1 MGDWLHGSAERGVQA
16 QAHERVARFV
26 GFLATRVI
34 DTTNTV
40 VDKVMEKPDAYAR
53 RWMLVN
59 VGIGLMFHL
68 LPMVF
73 LFLLVVTQ

>member
-1 MGDWLHGSAERGVQA
+1 M
-16 QAHERVARFV
+16 
-26 GFLATRVI
+26 I

-59 VGIGLMFHL
+59 VATGLVFHL
-68 LPMVF
+68 MPMVF
-73 LFLLVVTQ
+73 LFLLVVTQEIA